1 MGCLEAKSKN
11 SPILICLFE
20 AYREEQ
26 REFFD
31 KIKESYRYKNT
42 IKYQIKSTIDIF
54 AIKLKINDKLYDIC
68 STFISNSQE
77 EIDKALNKIYDEL
90 DKYYKII
97 GKQASSDF
105 YNSTEIQ
112 IEDNEEDYRLF
123 EMNNKVLENQKYL
136 REVNPNPNI
145 NYITDQQT
153 NNKINN
159 VLEDMCI
166 FGAATKNKIKKE
178 KIKHPEKF
186 IDTNQALKMES
197 QDQGLFALGLLSKN
211 LEDLGI
217 ETAIEKNENLG
228 EQNAD
233 LTGLQFLTNG
243 LINKKKYDLHFEF
256 GEQRNNELL
265 NNKVEYEKFKQKLKL
280 KLSKDYN
287 IPPEKIIVT
296 LPQKGSFRV
305 QIIFQSEEFNNL
317 DKNQFIN
324 KFRNDPDFD
333 ELKNLKEI
341 HEDVIMGAVKL
352 TRNQLDP
359 AGNRNDGWGEGEQR
373 GGKDYDPPIGWNGI
387 GLKVTGKYDN
397 GDDKWI
403 GMCNGPGEWCVAYH
417 GVGRG
422 QNSNNVKQV
431 TGKICKTT
439 FKPGGAQAFEDE
451 PDANHPGKLVGRG
464 VYCTPLINTAD
475 DYAGISNING
485 TNYKT
490 VLMVRVKPSAIR
502 FSASQNDYWVVN
514 GTTDEIRPY
523 RILYKKC

>member
-1 MGCLEAKSKN
+1 
-11 SPILICLFE
+11 
-20 AYREEQ
+20 
-26 REFFD
+26 
-31 KIKESYRYKNT
+31 
-42 IKYQIKSTIDIF
+42 
-54 AIKLKINDKLYDIC
+54 
-68 STFISNSQE
+68 
-77 EIDKALNKIYDEL
+77 
-90 DKYYKII
+90 
-97 GKQASSDF
+97 
-105 YNSTEIQ
+105 
-112 IEDNEEDYRLF
+112 
-123 EMNNKVLENQKYL
+123 
-136 REVNPNPNI
+136 
-145 NYITDQQT
+145 
-153 NNKINN
+153 
-159 VLEDMCI
+159 
-166 FGAATKNKIKKE
+166 
-178 KIKHPEKF
+178 
-186 IDTNQALKMES
+186 
-197 QDQGLFALGLLSKN
+197 
-211 LEDLGI
+211 
-217 ETAIEKNENLG
+217 
-228 EQNAD
+228 
-233 LTGLQFLTNG
+233 
-243 LINKKKYDLHFEF
+243 
-256 GEQRNNELL
+256 
-265 NNKVEYEKFKQKLKL
+265 
-280 KLSKDYN
+280 
-287 IPPEKIIVT
+287 
-296 LPQKGSFRV
+296 
-305 QIIFQSEEFNNL
+305 
-317 DKNQFIN
+317 
-324 KFRNDPDFD
+324 
-333 ELKNLKEI
+333 
-341 HEDVIMGAVKL
+341 MGAVKL

-451 PDANHPGKLVGRG
+451 PDANHPGKLVGKG